1 MSWQLSRAF
10 GSSTVLAVVLSLGSL
25 RAEETQERAASLAST
40 SSVSPVHRVFK
51 LPTPEAPASVH
62 RSDDLK
68 PVLKMAVA
76 GYKQMRARV
85 KDYSCILVR
94 RERVDD
100 RLGPHEFIF
109 AKVRHRELDG
119 NQVVVP
125 FSVYLRFLKPSSVAG
140 REVLYV
146 EGKNNGEMFARRGG
160 KRFSFVTTRLSPNSE
175 LAMTGNRYP
184 VTEFGIENLLYR
196 LIQSAKLATQRPC
209 EVKYLPEAKING
221 RSALGIVVVNK
232 EESEDLPF
240 KEARIFVDN
249 ELQVPLHYESYG
261 WPEDDSEES
270 PLLEQYTYTKLQ
282 LNPGFSDTD
291 FSEDNPE
298 YHVK

>member
-10 GSSTVLAVVLSLGSL
+10 GSSTILGLAVCLGSL
-25 RAEETQERAASLAST
+25 RAEETQERAESLAAA
-40 SSVSPVHRVFK
+40 SSVISVHRVFK
-51 LPTPEAPASVH
+51 LPTPSPQASPQT
-62 RSDDLK
+62 SADLQ

-76 GYKQMRARV
+76 GYKQMRAQV

-100 RLGPHEFIF
+100 RLGPHEFIY
-109 AKVRHRELDG
+109 AKVRHRETQG
-119 NQVVVP
+119 KQVVVP
-125 FSVYLRFLKPSSVAG
+125 FSIYLKFLKPSSVAG

-146 EGKNNGEMFARRGG
+146 EGKNNDEMFARRGG
-160 KRFSFVTTRLSPNSE
+160 KRFSFVTTRLSPHSE

-184 VTEFGIENLLYR
+184 ITEFGIENLLFR
-196 LIQSAKLATQRPC
+196 LIQSAKVASQRPC

-221 RSALGIVVVNK
+221 RSALGIVVVNH
-232 EESEDLPF
+232 EASDELPF

-261 WPEDDSEES
+261 WPEEDSDES

-282 LNPGFSDTD
+282 LNHGFTDAD
-291 FSEDNPE
+291 FSEDNPD